1 MAVRLKDLDRINK
14 EKHYKKHKLVE
25 EFAVGDVVLLK
36 NRDNQTLDAPLAGPF
51 EFVRYKDLKKSA
63 AIIKDADE
71 KEFDCSVSHL
81 VPLYESEKRRKLMY
95 VCSLLRD

>member
-1 MAVRLKDLDRINK
+1 M
-14 EKHYKKHKLVE
+14 E

-63 AIIKDADE
+63 AIITDAVLGYDYIH
-71 KEFDCSVSHL
+71 SYVIGIHL
-81 VPLYESEKRRKLMY
+81 S
-95 VCSLLRD
+95 